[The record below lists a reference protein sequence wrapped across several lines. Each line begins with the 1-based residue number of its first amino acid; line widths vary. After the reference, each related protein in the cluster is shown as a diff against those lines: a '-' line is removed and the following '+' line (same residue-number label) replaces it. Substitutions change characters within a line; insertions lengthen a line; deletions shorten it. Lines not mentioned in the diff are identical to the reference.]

1 MESVKRA
8 PRDKTLI
15 TLKAQVLFTFSVSEK
30 KMKRILINCSYSD
43 ELRVALV
50 DGAKLFDLDN
60 EFNAQSLLKG
70 SIFKATVSRVE
81 TSLDAAFVNFGS
93 ERHGFLPLKE
103 LSNEHFTKDAEGK
116 KKCTLKEGDEIL
128 VQVLKEERGTKGAA
142 LSNQISLAGRF
153 IVLIP
158 NSEKS
163 GGVSRRISGDERDEI
178 KNALNELNIP
188 DGMSVIVRTA
198 GLGRSAEEL
207 KWDLDYL
214 MNLWGQIKSTIN
226 DAPSPSLIYKDDK
239 LILRVF
245 RDYFRDDIGE
255 ILIDDESV
263 HAEALDFAKSVIP
276 DHADKVIYYNED
288 IALFNRYQIESQIE
302 LAFQREIS
310 LPSGGSI
317 VIDPT
322 EAMVSIDVN
331 SARSTK
337 GKDIESTAFATNME
351 AAKEIARQLRLRDL
365 GGLIVI
371 DFIDMQDEKHQQKVE
386 NAFRS
391 AVQSDRARIQ
401 IAGISRFGL
410 LELSR
415 QRLRPS
421 LEETYDIQHVQVRG
435 TRSLGQSILRI
446 IGEDAAK
453 ENTGEIHVYVPA
465 DVSSYLLNEKRR
477 DIITIENTYQVN
489 ILVIADPYK
498 SRPYYKVARV
508 KAPAGKK
515 LFSHEMTPNSPE
527 PSMDWRDVNSNKKSF
542 KPLVKVSVPPR
553 MPKTKNKKGF
563 FAFLKSVF
571 TLDIFKST
579 KKKNLKNKRKRNYKK
594 GQPKTN
600 KNTRNENRHNNRNV
614 RPNNKG
620 RTNNPKKPVNKT
632 ASKPIVIPPK
642 KIEKTSGKSAQVSKT
657 KKQTEDVDGNT
668 FNDGTSTSSSRTPA
682 PTPAPTPAATPA
694 PTPAATPA
702 PTPASTPAPKPTRAL
717 NDPRYKNE

>member
-1 MESVKRA
+1 
-8 PRDKTLI
+8 
-15 TLKAQVLFTFSVSEK
+15 
-30 KMKRILINCSYSD
+30 MKRILINCSYSD

-50 DGAKLFDLDN
+50 DGAKLFDLDS

-70 SIFKATVSRVE
+70 SIFKATISRVE

-103 LSNEHFTKDAEGK
+103 LSNEHFTKDADGK
-116 KKCTLKEGDEIL
+116 RKCTLKEGDEIL
-128 VQVLKEERGTKGAA
+128 IQVLKEERGTKGAA

-158 NSEKS
+158 NSKKS
-163 GGVSRRISGDERDEI
+163 GGVSRRISGGERDEI
-178 KNALNELNIP
+178 KNALNALQIP
-188 DGMSVIVRTA
+188 EGMSVIVRTA
-198 GLGRSAEEL
+198 GLGRSTEEL

-214 MNLWGQIKSTIN
+214 MNLWEQIKSTVTE
-226 DAPSPSLIYKDDK
+226 ASSPSLIYKDDK

-245 RDYFRDDIGE
+245 RDYFRDDIQE
-255 ILIDDESV
+255 ILIDDETV

-276 DHADKVIYYNED
+276 DHADKVIFYDED
-288 IALFNRYQIESQIE
+288 ITLFNRYQIESQIE

-351 AAKEIARQLRLRDL
+351 AAKEVARQLRLRDL

-386 NAFRS
+386 NTFSS

-421 LEETYDIQHVQVRG
+421 LEETYDIEHVQVRG

-477 DIITIENTYQVN
+477 DIIAIENSYQVN
-489 ILVIADPYK
+489 ILIIADPYK

-508 KAPAGKK
+508 KAVAGKK
-515 LFSHEMTPNSPE
+515 TFSYDMTPNSPE
-527 PSMDWRDVNSNKKSF
+527 PSMDWRDVGSNKKSL

-553 MPKTKNKKGF
+553 MPKKKNKSGLYV
-563 FAFLKSVF
+563 FLKSIL
-571 TLDIFKST
+571 TLSFFKS
-579 KKKNLKNKRKRNYKK
+579 KKKMNTRKKRIRNYKK
-594 GQPKTN
+594 GQPRVNN
-600 KNTRNENRHNNRNV
+600 KNRNEKNQNNRTG
-614 RPNNKG
+614 RPSNKSKHA
-620 RTNNPKKPVNKT
+620 NPKKGQNKKT
-632 ASKPIVIPPK
+632 SKPVVIPPK
-642 KIEKTSGKSAQVSKT
+642 KSEQAGSKPPQSKKVTKPIE
-657 KKQTEDVDGNT
+657 DIDGNKL
-668 FNDGTSTSSSRTPA
+668 NVESSSKPA
-682 PTPAPTPAATPA
+682 PTPVPTPTP
-694 PTPAATPA
+694 T
-702 PTPASTPAPKPTRAL
+702 SAPKPTRAL